1 MHIEEQGTFIRHII
15 HAVRLLLN
23 KHKFK
28 PPVDLTICCNIIKA
42 LVIHN
47 WNHDVLLESLLRVKI
62 IYAGEIAPIL
72 SNAVCT
78 TVDGCELILSPVDI
92 DTEEEL
98 KRYKKEQEKCY
109 KFLCAK
115 QSKLNNT
122 GFKQKAPIELIQKE
136 EIACIE
142 LERQLQLLKTKI
154 LELENHEQ

>member
-1 MHIEEQGTFIRHII
+1 MHIEEQGTFVRHII
-15 HAVRLLLN
+15 HAVRLLLS

-28 PPVDLTICCNIIKA
+28 PPVDLTICCDAIKA
-42 LVIHN
+42 IVIHG
-47 WNHDVLLESLLRVKI
+47 WKRPIEAVIPVKI
-62 IYAGEIAPIL
+62 IFAGETAPIQ

-115 QSKLNNT
+115 QSKLNNPA
-122 GFKQKAPIELIQKE
+122 FKQKAPS
-136 EIACIE
+136 EIVNNEVKACIE
-142 LERQLQLLKTKI
+142 LERQLQILKTKI
-154 LELENHEQ
+154 LELEKQ